1 MKGYSTDSL
10 HTGKC
15 LVLDSGAIF
24 TGFIVGNPNIGYL
37 TPSVINEVKDEKS
50 KFDLETAISAQKV
63 IVMEPEK
70 KYIELVSKFAKKIKV
85 LNKLSKTDIEVL
97 ALSYQLREKFSDVLL
112 VTDDYAMQ
120 KIAIKLGIKIV
131 VIKYPG
137 IKDLKSDNK

>member
-1 MKGYSTDSL
+1 
-10 HTGKC
+10 
-15 LVLDSGAIF
+15 